1 VDIYNFYSFG
11 EEVLRMDLDDPPSTV
26 IGSGAQEVVN
36 AIGFWGGANLPFG
49 TYAWV
54 WQEKGKG
61 TDTSDT
67 FIGSSHGGWKFSS
80 YWVDSSGNP
89 LSPSLMNGTITSTL
103 QSQPMFN
110 FNSTV
115 NNFLLDLDSELLGVI
130 PDVNPSAYAAT
141 YRNRIISDAIP
152 ALTLPVGANHVDT
165 FAPDGE
171 LDQNV
176 NMQTSFENGWPLAR
190 SSGQEAYNWHHSD
203 YVYVAYPFTYK
214 LFNKIA
220 NSGSLK

>member
-1 VDIYNFYSFG
+1 V
-11 EEVLRMDLDDPPSTV
+11 
-26 IGSGAQEVVN
+26 QEVVN
-36 AIGFWGGANLPFG
+36 AIGFWGGAGLPFG

-89 LSPSLMNGTITSTL
+89 LSPALMNGTAAATL
-103 QSQPMFN
+103 QIQPMFN

-130 PDVNPSAYAAT
+130 VGVDPSAYAAT
-141 YRNRIISDAIP
+141 NRNLIYYSLCLWLA
-152 ALTLPVGANHVDT
+152 
-165 FAPDGE
+165 
-171 LDQNV
+171 
-176 NMQTSFENGWPLAR
+176 LAR
-190 SSGQEAYNWHHSD
+190 
-203 YVYVAYPFTYK
+203 K
-214 LFNKIA
+214 LNRQNMI
-220 NSGSLK
+220 GM